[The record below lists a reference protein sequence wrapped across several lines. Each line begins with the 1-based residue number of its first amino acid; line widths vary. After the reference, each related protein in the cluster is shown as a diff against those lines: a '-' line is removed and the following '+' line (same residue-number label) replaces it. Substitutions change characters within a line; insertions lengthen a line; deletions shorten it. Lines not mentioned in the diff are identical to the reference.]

1 MINRAQGMQIVQT
14 AKASGEWTYS
24 QGQPGEPAV
33 NYAGRVG
40 DCTDYCRNAVQATLG
55 EIWAGGEKANTA
67 AFRAGLAAGFTEVE
81 STAAQ
86 PGDVVVQGG
95 HAGIFTGVNSKGEIR
110 ALADNGSP
118 TSSVTG
124 YRDSRTRVTT
134 FGPGRFGQGPVRF
147 FRPLVQED
155 P

>member
-1 MINRAQGMQIVQT
+1 MQVVQT

-33 NYAGRVG
+33 NYSGHVG

-55 EIWAGGEKANTA
+55 SIWAGGDKANTA
-67 AFRAGLAAGFTEVE
+67 AFNSGLAAGFTEVE
-81 STAAQ
+81 RGAAQ

-95 HAGIFTGVNSKGEIR
+95 HAGIFTGVNAKGQIR
-110 ALADNGSP
+110 GLANNGSP
-118 TSSVTG
+118 TSSTSG
-124 YRDSRTRVTT
+124 YRDSKTKVTT
-134 FGPGRFGQGPVRF
+134 FAPGLFGKGPVKF
-147 FRPLVQED
+147 FRPLVQEG